1 MSLFCVY
8 WIEIID
14 NTVVSKHSLFQT
26 LEQALK
32 WSEKMR
38 REEKR
43 FVTMASEVS
52 GNCTKMGVD
61 SSTDYQWTKR
71 R

>member
-14 NTVVSKHSLFQT
+14 NEVISKYSLFRT

-32 WSEKMR
+32 WSEEMR
-38 REEKR
+38 QKEKR
-43 FVTMASEVS
+43 FVTMASEVG

-61 SSTDYQWTKR
+61 SATDYKWTKR